1 MYDETDLHIG
11 GVMTIGGLFVCFL
24 SNSEVHRQ
32 DWRTIGDL
40 RPSYY
45 SKVRQ
50 PKIPRNLARLP
61 VCHLNNM
68 Q

>member
-50 PKIPRNLARLP
+50 PTNS
-61 VCHLNNM
+61 
-68 Q
+68 

>member
-24 SNSEVHRQ
+24 SNSQMHRTGAQ
-32 DWRTIGDL
+32 LVTCARAIIQKFAS
-40 RPSYY
+40 P
-45 SKVRQ
+45 Q
-50 PKIPRNLARLP
+50 IPRNLAKLP
-61 VCHLNNM
+61 VYHLNNM